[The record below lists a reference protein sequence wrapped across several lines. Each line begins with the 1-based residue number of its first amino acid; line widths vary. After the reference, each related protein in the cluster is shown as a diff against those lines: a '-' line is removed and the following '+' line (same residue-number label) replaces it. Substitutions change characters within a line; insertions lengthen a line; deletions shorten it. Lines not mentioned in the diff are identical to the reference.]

1 MIFSRTKDLSV
12 LLVEDYEPLRN
23 DMAELFEDL
32 FKSVTVASDGK
43 EALRH
48 YESYLSEYKKGFD
61 LLITDIQMPVMN
73 GVELSQS
80 VRKIDPDQEIIALSA
95 HRDSE
100 FLIPLINIGISHFLT
115 KPVQQDELM
124 DILSEL
130 GSKIAARRAQTDES
144 PIVQLGGGFVWDH
157 QKCILSTEGVPV
169 ELTRYEL
176 ILLQL
181 FIEKSELI
189 CTTEEILYYFDEHQI
204 EMSEK
209 NIRNL
214 ISKLRK
220 KLPSDLI
227 SNIYGMGYKLTLK
240 TKA

>member
-1 MIFSRTKDLSV
+1 
-12 LLVEDYEPLRN
+12 
-23 DMAELFEDL
+23 
-32 FKSVTVASDGK
+32 
-43 EALRH
+43 
-48 YESYLSEYKKGFD
+48 
-61 LLITDIQMPVMN
+61 
-73 GVELSQS
+73 
-80 VRKIDPDQEIIALSA
+80 
-95 HRDSE
+95 
-100 FLIPLINIGISHFLT
+100 
-115 KPVQQDELM
+115 M
-124 DILSEL
+124 DILNKLSGKIIANSSQTNENSTVEL
-130 GSKIAARRAQTDES
+130 GE
-144 PIVQLGGGFVWDH
+144 GFMWDH
-157 QKCILSTEGVPV
+157 QKSILSKEGVPI

-189 CTTEEILYYFDEHQI
+189 CTTEEMLYYFDEHQI